1 MIAHIPNDVKKKF
14 TEYHNMDYL
23 LILLSVLLLA
33 ICFILQKLYQKGS
46 EQTTIGG
53 VDFSILSACFSLL
66 LLLAMSGFAP
76 EFSWYSA
83 INSLLRSACCLAYT
97 VIGFWIMK
105 NGHVAYYMLFLMSG
119 GMVLPTV
126 WGWLFLHEEILPLR
140 VIGILLILLS
150 IVLSNKSQE
159 KPDWKMLLACGSV
172 FVLNGFVSVFSKL
185 HQVNEVYPIV
195 STESYALYG
204 TIASLLMSLLLR
216 VVLARTAPK
225 KPRDT
230 QPAAK
235 RGRWAIL
242 LPILIVAAY
251 SVLGS
256 LSSLLQLW
264 GAAKLPASLLYPMIT
279 GGSIVFTGL
288 FARIFFKEQLSRS
301 EWVGIVL
308 CCAGTL
314 LFL

>member
-1 MIAHIPNDVKKKF
+1 
-14 TEYHNMDYL
+14 MDYL

-33 ICFILQKLYQKGS
+33 IGFILQKLYQKGS
-46 EQTTIGG
+46 EQSTVGG
-53 VDFSILSACFSLL
+53 VDFSILSACFSLI
-66 LLLAMSGFAP
+66 LLLAMSGFSP

-83 INSLLRSACCLAYT
+83 INSLLRAACGLAYT

-105 NGHVAYYMLFLMSG
+105 HGHVAYYMLFLMSG

-140 VIGILLILLS
+140 VLGVLLILLS
-150 IVLSNKSQE
+150 IALSNKSQE
-159 KPDWKMLLACGSV
+159 KPDWKMLLACASV
-172 FVLNGFVSVFSKL
+172 FILNGFVSVFSKL

-204 TIASLLMSLLLR
+204 TVASLLMSLILR
-216 VVLARTAPK
+216 VFLARNAPK
-225 KPRDT
+225 R
-230 QPAAK
+230 QSNAPATTK
-235 RGRWAIL
+235 RGKLAIL
-242 LPILIVAAY
+242 VPILIVAAY

-288 FARIFFKEQLSRS
+288 FAGIFFKEKLSRS

-308 CCAGTL
+308 CCVGTL